1 MTTTA
6 LPEPVSGSPV
16 RAALARAARYA
27 RTERGIVTLALGAIG
42 LHIADDN
49 YLQPEPGT
57 SPLEH
62 LASGLVP
69 IGLLAAVAVLYP
81 RVRAG
86 VRGWLALT
94 FGALGIAF
102 GVPSAY
108 WLSQGEASGDHYTTG
123 PLAILA
129 GIVLMVTGLAVLWRS
144 RRSYGSRTRTYLRR
158 ALTLAVSAALAFATF
173 WLVVFPV
180 GFAYT
185 YTHTGRG
192 VVEPDLRVP
201 YEQVTVTT
209 SDSVE
214 LTGSYVPS
222 KNRAAVILFPGATRS
237 AEARMLI
244 RHGYGVLLLNPRG
257 QGTSEGDTVR
267 WAGDR
272 DLLAGAEYL
281 KTRPD
286 VDDDRIG
293 GFGFS
298 VGGEILIV
306 AAAQSTDFKAIVS
319 EGAGYPIGEA
329 DLKGVGHVLRPS
341 LDDPGAR
348 DRRLLQPDRTA
359 ADRRPDRRDRAA
371 RRLPDPRRPRHGRR
385 GRPAAEVLRRR
396 RAAEAALEGAGSRPH
411 RRPEG
416 AAGRVRAP
424 RRRLLRP
431 RAARRVGRGSSSSG
445 PAPPCR
451 RSSGP
456 RRRRCCS
463 APAARGTTA
472 PPRRCRRIR
481 PTPSAPAPAAR
492 ARTRRT
498 APTAA

>member
-1 MTTTA
+1 M
-6 LPEPVSGSPV
+6 
-16 RAALARAARYA
+16 
-27 RTERGIVTLALGAIG
+27 TLALGAIG
-42 LHIADDN
+42 LHVADDN

-94 FGALGIAF
+94 FGALGITF

-129 GIVLMVTGLAVLWRS
+129 GIVLMITGLAVLWRS

-192 VVEPDLRVP
+192 VVQPDLRVP
-201 YEQVTVTT
+201 YERVTVTT

-272 DLLAGAEYL
+272 DLRRRRRVPQDAPRRGR
-281 KTRPD
+281 RPD
-286 VDDDRIG
+286 RRVRLLRRRRDPDRGGRAVDRLQGDR
-293 GFGFS
+293 
-298 VGGEILIV
+298 VGRRRLPHRRGRPDGHRPP
-306 AAAQSTDFKAIVS
+306 AQAVT
-319 EGAGYPIGEA
+319 
-329 DLKGVGHVLRPS
+329 RR
-341 LDDPGAR
+341 PGAR
-348 DRRLLQPDRTA
+348 DRRLLQPDRA
-359 ADRRPDRRDRAA
+359 
-371 RRLPDPRRPRHGRR
+371 
-385 GRPAAEVLRRR
+385 AAESPT
-396 RAAEAALEGAGSRPH
+396 GSARSP
-411 RRPEG
+411 
-416 AAGRVRAP
+416 RAP
-424 RRRLLRP
+424 
-431 RAARRVGRGSSSSG
+431 SS
-445 PAPPCR
+445 
-451 RSSGP
+451 
-456 RRRRCCS
+456 
-463 APAARGTTA
+463 
-472 PPRRCRRIR
+472 
-481 PTPSAPAPAAR
+481 
-492 ARTRRT
+492 
-498 APTAA
+498 

>member
-1 MTTTA
+1 VPVHCKPRWMTSSSYT
-6 LPEPVSGSPV
+6 LPAAS
-16 RAALARAARYA
+16 RASTAARIARFA
-27 RTERGIVTLALGAIG
+27 RTERGIVTIALGAIG
-42 LHIADDN
+42 LHVADDN

-57 SPLEH
+57 APLDH

-81 RVRAG
+81 RVRGG

-94 FGALGIAF
+94 FGALGVAF

-129 GIVLMVTGLAVLWRS
+129 GVVLMVTGLVVLWCS
-144 RRSYGSRTRTYLRR
+144 RRSYGSRRRTYLRR
-158 ALTLAVSAALAFATF
+158 AVTLAASVPLAFAIF
-173 WLVVFPV
+173 MLVVFPV
-180 GFAYT
+180 GFGYT

-201 YEQVTVTT
+201 YEPITVTT
-209 SDSVE
+209 NDSIQ

-272 DLLAGAEYL
+272 DLLAGADYV

-293 GFGFS
+293 AFGFS
-298 VGGEILIV
+298 VGGEILIE

-319 EGAGYPIGEA
+319 EGAGYPAGEA
-329 DLKGVGHVLRPS
+329 DLTGAGHLLRPS
-341 LDDPGAR
+341 LTALGLAIAVFSNQGPPPPIADRVGEIAPRAVFLIHADPGMGGEVQRQPKYYAAAGEPKQLWKVPGAEHTGGLKAQPAEYE
-348 DRRLLQPDRTA
+348 RRVVDFY
-359 ADRRPDRRDRAA
+359 DRA
-371 RRLPDPRRPRHGRR
+371 
-385 GRPAAEVLRRR
+385 
-396 RAAEAALEGAGSRPH
+396 
-411 RRPEG
+411 
-416 AAGRVRAP
+416 
-424 RRRLLRP
+424 LLD
-431 RAARRVGRGSSSSG
+431 A
-445 PAPPCR
+445 
-451 RSSGP
+451 
-456 RRRRCCS
+456 
-463 APAARGTTA
+463 
-472 PPRRCRRIR
+472 
-481 PTPSAPAPAAR
+481 
-492 ARTRRT
+492 
-498 APTAA
+498 

>member
-1 MTTTA
+1 MTSSSHT
-6 LPEPVSGSPV
+6 LPLPARRESI
-16 RAALARAARYA
+16 AARAARFA
-27 RTERGIVTLALGAIG
+27 RSERGIVTLALGAIG

-69 IGLLAAVAVLYP
+69 IGLLATAAVLYP
-81 RVRAG
+81 RLRAG

-94 FGALGIAF
+94 LGGLGIVF

-123 PLAILA
+123 PLSILA
-129 GIVLMVTGLAVLWRS
+129 GLVLLATGVAVLWRS
-144 RRSYGSRTRTYLRR
+144 RRSYGSRRRTVLRR
-158 ALTLAVSAALAFATF
+158 ALTLAVSVALALATF
-173 WLVVFPV
+173 TLVVFPV
-180 GFAYT
+180 GFAYI

-201 YEQVTVTT
+201 YEQVTITT
-209 SDSVE
+209 SDSIE

-286 VDDDRIG
+286 VDDGRIG
-293 GFGFS
+293 GYGFS
-298 VGGEILIV
+298 VGGEILIE
-306 AAAQSTDFKAIVS
+306 AAAQSADFKAIVS
-319 EGAGYPIGEA
+319 EGAGYPAGEA
-329 DLKGVGHVLRPS
+329 DLTGAAKLLRPS
-341 LDDPGAR
+341 IATMGAAVAVFSNQTSPPKIADRIDEIAPRSVFLIYADPGMGGEAQR
-348 DRRLLQPDRTA
+348 QPKYYAAAGQPKQVWKVPGAEHTGGLKAQPAEYERRVVDFY
-359 ADRRPDRRDRAA
+359 DRA
-371 RRLPDPRRPRHGRR
+371 
-385 GRPAAEVLRRR
+385 
-396 RAAEAALEGAGSRPH
+396 
-411 RRPEG
+411 
-416 AAGRVRAP
+416 
-424 RRRLLRP
+424 LL
-431 RAARRVGRGSSSSG
+431 GE
-445 PAPPCR
+445 
-451 RSSGP
+451 
-456 RRRRCCS
+456 
-463 APAARGTTA
+463 
-472 PPRRCRRIR
+472 
-481 PTPSAPAPAAR
+481 
-492 ARTRRT
+492 
-498 APTAA
+498 

>member
-1 MTTTA
+1 MTSSSHT
-6 LPEPVSGSPV
+6 LPASAGRESLFV
-16 RAALARAARYA
+16 RAGRYA
-27 RTERGIVTLALGAIG
+27 RTERGLVTIALGAIG

-57 SPLEH
+57 SPLDH
-62 LASGLVP
+62 LAGGLIP

-129 GIVLMVTGLAVLWRS
+129 GVALMVTGLVVLWRS
-144 RRSYGSRTRTYLRR
+144 RRSYGSRRRTFLRR
-158 ALTLAVSAALAFATF
+158 ALTLAVAVPLGFAIF
-173 WLVVFPV
+173 MLVVFPI

-201 YEQVTVTT
+201 YEQITVTT
-209 SDSVE
+209 SDSIQ

-286 VDDDRIG
+286 VDDARIG
-293 GFGFS
+293 AFGFS
-298 VGGEILIV
+298 VGGEILIE

-319 EGAGYPIGEA
+319 EGAGFPAGEA
-329 DLKGVGHVLRPS
+329 DLTGADRMLSPS
-341 LDDPGAR
+341 IAAMGLAVAVFSNQGPPPPIVDRIGEIAPRSVFLIWADPGMGGEDVRQPKYYAAAGQPKQIWKVPGA
-348 DRRLLQPDRTA
+348 DHTGGLNAQPAEYERRVVA
-359 ADRRPDRRDRAA
+359 FYDRA
-371 RRLPDPRRPRHGRR
+371 
-385 GRPAAEVLRRR
+385 
-396 RAAEAALEGAGSRPH
+396 
-411 RRPEG
+411 
-416 AAGRVRAP
+416 
-424 RRRLLRP
+424 LLD
-431 RAARRVGRGSSSSG
+431 G
-445 PAPPCR
+445 
-451 RSSGP
+451 
-456 RRRRCCS
+456 
-463 APAARGTTA
+463 
-472 PPRRCRRIR
+472 
-481 PTPSAPAPAAR
+481 
-492 ARTRRT
+492 
-498 APTAA
+498 